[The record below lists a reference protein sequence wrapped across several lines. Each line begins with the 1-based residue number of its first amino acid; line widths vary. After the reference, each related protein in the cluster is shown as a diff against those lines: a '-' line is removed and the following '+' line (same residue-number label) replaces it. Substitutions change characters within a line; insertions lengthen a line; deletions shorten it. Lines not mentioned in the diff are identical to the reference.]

1 MKSIHQQTPLLAT
14 TTSNTKATIW
24 LKLENL
30 QPSGS
35 FKLRGIG
42 HKCAV
47 FAQEGVQ
54 EFICASGGNA
64 GIAVA
69 YSGRKLQI
77 PVNVIVPKTTSQKAI
92 QAIADHGASV
102 RVFGDSYQQA
112 HQKALELLHKENR
125 YIHAYDD
132 PLVWDGHATL
142 VDEVKKEG
150 LRPDGIVLA
159 VGGGGLLCG
168 VAEGLKRNKWE
179 DIPILAVETVG
190 AHALA
195 YSLEAN
201 KLLSLEKISSI
212 ATTLG
217 ASQVASKAFEVA
229 TSQAVESCVVTDK
242 QAVRACLQFHQEQQ
256 SVVEPACGAALSA
269 VYEGHSFLE
278 DKKNILVIVCGGS
291 GSSLEQL
298 QKWEK
303 ELP

>member
-35 FKLRGIG
+35 FKIRGIG

-47 FAQEGVQ
+47 YAQEGFQ

-242 QAVRACLQFHQEQQ
+242 QAVRACLQFNQEQQ

-269 VYEGHSFLE
+269 VYEGHPFLE

>member
-1 MKSIHQQTPLLAT
+1 MKSIHQPTPLLAT
-14 TTSNTKATIW
+14 TTSNKKTTIW

-69 YSGRKLQI
+69 YSGRILQI
-77 PVNVIVPKTTSQKAI
+77 PVKVVVPKTTSQKAI
-92 QAIADHGASV
+92 QAIADQGASV
-102 RVFGDSYQQA
+102 QVFGDSYQQA
-112 HQKALELLHKENR
+112 HQKALELLHKKNS
-125 YIHAYDD
+125 YIHAYDH

-142 VDEVKKEG
+142 IDEVKKEG

-195 YSLEAN
+195 HSLEAN
-201 KLLSLEKISSI
+201 KLRALETISSI

-217 ASQVASKAFEVA
+217 ASQVAPKAFEVA

-242 QAVRACLQFHQEQQ
+242 QAVRACLQFYQEQQ
-256 SVVEPACGAALSA
+256 SVVEPACGAALSV
-269 VYEGHSFLE
+269 VYEGHSFL
-278 DKKNILVIVCGGS
+278 DGKKNVLVIVCGGS

-303 ELP
+303 ELS

>member
-1 MKSIHQQTPLLAT
+1 VKSIHQQTPLLAT

-242 QAVRACLQFHQEQQ
+242 QAVRACLQFNQEQQ